1 MVSTMIEK
9 MEERI
14 RELENRTI
22 EITQSKEHRENR
34 FLKKNKQNLN
44 DHQNYNKRANIWVI
58 RVSEGKEKA
67 GAEKVYSQKKQ
78 LKFSQILQKRS

>member
-34 FLKKNKQNLN
+34 FFKKNKQNLN
-44 DHQNYNKRANIWVI
+44 DH
-58 RVSEGKEKA
+58 
-67 GAEKVYSQKKQ
+67 
-78 LKFSQILQKRS
+78 

>member
-34 FLKKNKQNLN
+34 F
-44 DHQNYNKRANIWVI
+44 
-58 RVSEGKEKA
+58 
-67 GAEKVYSQKKQ
+67 
-78 LKFSQILQKRS
+78 F